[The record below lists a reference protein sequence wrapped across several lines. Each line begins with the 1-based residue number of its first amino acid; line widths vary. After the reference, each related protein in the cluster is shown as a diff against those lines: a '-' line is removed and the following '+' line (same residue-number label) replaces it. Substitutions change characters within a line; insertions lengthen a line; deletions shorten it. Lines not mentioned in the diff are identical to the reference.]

1 MDDRSREIR
10 EGAGLEESRLNTE
23 LIQLIN
29 KYSGH
34 VLLALALIV
43 GLYAGKQQLDRM
55 GNSRVNEA
63 FAQHVDITE
72 TASPNPQSLSAL
84 AEQYGD
90 VRGIGAMARLREA
103 DVYLQAVAT
112 GMKPGATFEVD
123 PDTQQPTNQVAE
135 SDLISDAEREEY
147 LSKAEALYDRVIAG
161 TDTEI
166 GPAIHVVG
174 AWFGKAAVA
183 ESRGDDQAARAA
195 YASAKEAASVAMFPM
210 YAALAERRI
219 ASLDQGLAD
228 VQLYRQADLPEIP
241 EPETPDPETP
251 ETVTPPML
259 DAPVG
264 PTLPGE
270 GAIEAP
276 EGTEL
281 EFVQPDAPTEADTE
295 PDPASDTG
303 GGTEGG

>member
-10 EGAGLEESRLNTE
+10 EGAGLEESRVNTE
-23 LIQLIN
+23 LLELIN

-34 VLLALALIV
+34 VLLGLALIV

-55 GNSRVNEA
+55 GNAKVNEA

-72 TASPNPQSLSAL
+72 TASPNPASLSAL

-103 DVYLQAVAT
+103 DLYLQAVAT
-112 GMKPGATFEVD
+112 GMQPGAAFELD
-123 PDTQQPTNQVAE
+123 PETQQQTNRVAE
-135 SDLISDAEREEY
+135 GDLISDAQRDEF
-147 LSKAEALYDRVIAG
+147 LGKADALYDRVIA
-161 TDTEI
+161 DTEAEI

-183 ESRGDDQAARAA
+183 ESRGDDAAAKAA
-195 YASAKEAASVAMFPM
+195 YESAKEAAETAAFPM
-210 YAALAERRI
+210 YAALADERI
-219 ASLDQGLAD
+219 ASLDEGLAD
-228 VQLYRQADLPEIP
+228 VTLLSQADLPEIP
-241 EPETPDPETP
+241 EPETPEIDP
-251 ETVTPPML
+251 VTAPVL

-264 PTLPGE
+264 PTLPGDA
-270 GAIEAP
+270 AIDEP

-281 EFVQPDAPTEADTE
+281 EFVSPDAEADGEPETE
-295 PDPASDTG
+295 PATDG
-303 GGTEGG
+303 E

>member
-10 EGAGLEESRLNTE
+10 EGAGLEESRINTE
-23 LIQLIN
+23 LLDLIN

-34 VLLALALIV
+34 VLIGLALIV
-43 GLYAGKQQLDRM
+43 GAYAGKQQLDKF
-55 GNSRVNEA
+55 GNGKINAA

-103 DVYLQAVAT
+103 DLYLQAVAT
-112 GMKPGATFEVD
+112 GMKPGAAFELD
-123 PDTQQPTNQVAE
+123 PETQNPTNQVAE
-135 SDLISDAEREEY
+135 ADRVTPADRETY
-147 LSKAEALYDRVIAG
+147 LSKADALYDRVIADG
-161 TDTEI
+161 KAEI

-183 ESRGDDQAARAA
+183 ESRGDDQAAKAA
-195 YASAKEAASVAMFPM
+195 YASAKSAADAAVFPM
-210 YAALAERRI
+210 YVALADLRI
-219 ASLDQGLAD
+219 ASLDEGLAD
-228 VQLYRQADLPEIP
+228 VTLYRQADLPEIP
-241 EPETPDPETP
+241 EPEVPAAESMTAP
-251 ETVTPPML
+251 VL

-264 PTLPGE
+264 PTLPSD
-270 GAIEAP
+270 ADLASP

-281 EFVQPDAPTEADTE
+281 EFVDPDAEPAAE
-295 PDPASDTG
+295 PDAEAEPETTG
-303 GGTEGG
+303 G

>member
-23 LIQLIN
+23 LIDLIN
-29 KYSGH
+29 KYAGH
-34 VLLALALIV
+34 VLLVLALVV
-43 GLYAGKQQLDRM
+43 GAYAGKQQLDRM
-55 GNSRVNEA
+55 GNSKVNEA

-84 AEQYGD
+84 AQQYGD

-103 DVYLQAVAT
+103 DLYLQAVAT
-112 GMKPGATFEVD
+112 GMLPGAAFEVD

-135 SDLISDAEREEY
+135 ADLIAEADRERY
-147 LSKAEALYDRVIAG
+147 LSQADALYDQVIA
-161 TDTEI
+161 DTESII

-183 ESRGDDQAARAA
+183 ESRGDDEAAKAA
-195 YASAKEAASVAMFPM
+195 YTAAKEAADAAVFPM
-210 YAALAERRI
+210 YAALAEQRI
-219 ASLDQGLAD
+219 ASLNEGLDD
-228 VQLYRQADLPEIP
+228 VVLYSQADLPEIP
-241 EPETPDPETP
+241 EPEAPEPDAPASIF
-251 ETVTPPML
+251 

-264 PTLPGE
+264 PTLPTDAE
-270 GAIEAP
+270 IAQP

-281 EFVQPDAPTEADTE
+281 EFVNPDAEQDGEPETEQEAEPETE
-295 PDPASDTG
+295 SDSG
-303 GGTEGG
+303 GE